1 MLKQPWNM
9 VGCDLK
15 QSVFFQSKEGLT
27 DAIQDTFEG

>member
-1 MLKQPWNM
+1 M

-15 QSVFFQSKEGLT
+15 QSVFWQSKEPAGLT